1 MARALARE
9 GRSSS
14 AGCRCHFKIPYG
26 CLAWIGRRGDLSWGG
41 FACRGFEFAMLWMA
55 ASHGLIA
62 CGDLS
67 ESDRV
72 LETRVR
78 PASHGCL
85 AWIRTMTHRSRICSA
100 TVTPRGIKETSII
113 GAGWGISTFVRG
125 ANNVRKRHFQ
135 LGAPGLVHHGLSTV
149 KFACRQCTQRFEVDD
164 SWPGGQVD
172 RPTSGGVVIL
182 PQAPVDPPVAN
193 VVVPARGRGAAGL
206 IAGPAVV
213 AACGGRLR
221 RSGGG

>member
-1 MARALARE
+1 MDWSP
-9 GRSSS
+9 GRPFLGWLRLSRVRVRH
-14 AGCRCHFKIPYG
+14 AVDG
-26 CLAWIGRRGDLSWGG
+26 CLAWIDR
-41 FACRGFEFAMLWMA
+41 LWR
-55 ASHGLIA
+55 SFLGWL
-62 CGDLS
+62 
-67 ESDRV
+67 RV

-78 PASHGCL
+78 HASHGCL

-213 AACGGRLR
+213 AGCGGRLR